1 MENIAIQDNW
11 YIKPLELPNVEKF
24 VSDIN
29 NISFATTG
37 FVHAWE
43 SNLFFDEACQL
54 IINAIKLFQL
64 GYFDCAF
71 YSLRQSIETSI
82 GIIYLTANP
91 NKEDEWKTLLSGF
104 ESGKMTDWLKN
115 NEPTFMDIREK
126 MHGFFDNVWN
136 VQKRMNK
143 YIHKQGYASF
153 YQVTRN
159 PFLVQQK
166 GTSESQIIMD
176 FEYYLKLC
184 IGAVAIYRLAID
196 ALPVVLMDEDI
207 RLRTGD
213 LITEPYSQEFVDTY
227 IGSENIEA
235 FKTTDIYKSFYES
248 LKINEKQNEAVYNLI
263 HLQYYNREKMDDYE
277 AQLHLCS
284 FADRVV
290 MCLFTISNKIS
301 QVFVDG
307 IHWYKSDVI
316 SNNKDKP
323 ITMGLS
329 YFENLFSNKNND
341 FNLCYHNA
349 FLSRCQIN
357 RNYTYFEHNEILG
370 EKEIECVKLIASQ
383 LSNLANEMDRYFSSL
398 VSSKLNH
405 DNQ

>member
-54 IINAIKLFQL
+54 IVNAIKLFQL

-126 MHGFFDNVWN
+126 MHSFFDNVWD

-235 FKTTDIYKSFYES
+235 FKTTEIYKDFYES
-248 LKINEKQNEAVYNLI
+248 LHRNEKQNDAVYDLI
-263 HLQYYNREKMDDYE
+263 HFRYYNREKVDDYVT
-277 AQLHLCS
+277 QLHLCS
-284 FADRVV
+284 FTDRIA
-290 MCLFTISNKIS
+290 MCLYTISIKIS
-301 QVFVDG
+301 HVFVDG
-307 IHWYKSDVI
+307 IHWYHSDVKS
-316 SNNKDKP
+316 SNNDKS
-323 ITMGLS
+323 ITMGFG
-329 YFENLFSNKNND
+329 YFEGIFSNTENN
-341 FNLCYHNA
+341 FNISYYNV

-357 RNYTYFEHNEILG
+357 GNYTYFEHNEMLS
-370 EKEIECVKLIASQ
+370 ENEIECVRLVAIKLSDLASQ
-383 LSNLANEMDRYFSSL
+383 IEKELSSL
-398 VSSKLNH
+398 INNLSKP
-405 DNQ
+405 

>member
-1 MENIAIQDNW
+1 MGTITIHDNW
-11 YIKPLELPNVEKF
+11 YIKPLELCNAEKYIE
-24 VSDIN
+24 DIN
-29 NISFATTG
+29 NISFAATG
-37 FVHAWE
+37 FIHTWE
-43 SNLFFDEACQL
+43 SNLFFEEACQL
-54 IINAIKLFQL
+54 LVNAIRLFL
-64 GYFDCAF
+64 RGYYDCAF

-91 NKEDEWKTLLSGF
+91 NKENEWKMLCDGFDSGAM
-104 ESGKMTDWLKN
+104 SNWLRKY
-115 NEPTFMDIREK
+115 EPTFKDIREK
-126 MHGFFDNVWN
+126 MTGFFDGVRDT
-136 VQKRMNK
+136 QLKINK
-143 YIHKQGYASF
+143 YVHKQGFVSF
-153 YQVTRN
+153 YKVTNN
-159 PFLVQQK
+159 PILSQQK
-166 GTSESQIIMD
+166 GISENQIQKD
-176 FEYYLKLC
+176 FESFLKVC
-184 IGAVAIYRLAID
+184 IGAVAIYRLTID

-207 RLRTGD
+207 RFRIGD

-227 IGSENIEA
+227 IGNENIEA

-248 LKINEKQNEAVYNLI
+248 LQRNEKQNEAVYNLI
-263 HLQYYNREKMDDYE
+263 HSQYYNREKMDDYE

-284 FADRVV
+284 FTDRVV

-307 IHWYKSDVI
+307 IHWYYSEVR

-329 YFENLFSNKNND
+329 YFEDLFSNIEND
-341 FNLCYHNA
+341 FNLHYHNA

-357 RNYTYFEHNEILG
+357 GNYTYFEHNEILG
-370 EKEIECVKLIASQ
+370 EKEVECVKLIANQ

-398 VSSKLNH
+398 VGSQLNH

>member
-1 MENIAIQDNW
+1 MENIKIQDNW
-11 YIKPLELPNVEKF
+11 YIKPLELPNVDKF
-24 VSDIN
+24 VRDIN

-54 IINAIKLFQL
+54 IVNAIKLFQL

-91 NKEDEWKTLLSGF
+91 NKEDEWKTLLGGF

-126 MHGFFDNVWN
+126 MHSFFDNVWD

-207 RLRTGD
+207 QLRT
-213 LITEPYSQEFVDTY
+213 VDIFSSY
-227 IGSENIEA
+227 PI
-235 FKTTDIYKSFYES
+235 KDHTTLFCSYK
-248 LKINEKQNEAVYNLI
+248 QI
-263 HLQYYNREKMDDYE
+263 HL
-277 AQLHLCS
+277 
-284 FADRVV
+284 
-290 MCLFTISNKIS
+290 
-301 QVFVDG
+301 
-307 IHWYKSDVI
+307 
-316 SNNKDKP
+316 
-323 ITMGLS
+323 
-329 YFENLFSNKNND
+329 
-341 FNLCYHNA
+341 
-349 FLSRCQIN
+349 
-357 RNYTYFEHNEILG
+357 
-370 EKEIECVKLIASQ
+370 
-383 LSNLANEMDRYFSSL
+383 
-398 VSSKLNH
+398 
-405 DNQ
+405 

>member
-1 MENIAIQDNW
+1 MENIKIQDNW

-54 IINAIKLFQL
+54 IVNAIKLFQL

-126 MHGFFDNVWN
+126 MHSFFDNVWD

-213 LITEPYSQEFVDTY
+213 LISEPYSQEFVDTY

-235 FKTTDIYKSFYES
+235 FKTTEIYKDFYES
-248 LKINEKQNEAVYNLI
+248 LHRNEKQNDAVYDLI
-263 HLQYYNREKMDDYE
+263 HFRYYNREKVDDYVT
-277 AQLHLCS
+277 QLHLCS
-284 FADRVV
+284 FTDRIA
-290 MCLFTISNKIS
+290 MCLYTISVKIS
-301 QVFVDG
+301 HVFVDG
-307 IHWYKSDVI
+307 IHWYHSDVKS
-316 SNNKDKP
+316 SNNDKS
-323 ITMGLS
+323 ITVGLS
-329 YFENLFSNKNND
+329 YFEDFFSDTEND
-341 FNLCYHNA
+341 FNKCYYNV

-357 RNYTYFEHNEILG
+357 GNYTYFEHNEMLSAN
-370 EKEIECVKLIASQ
+370 EIECVRLVAIKLSD
-383 LSNLANEMDRYFSSL
+383 LACQIKKELSSL
-398 VSSKLNH
+398 VNNLSKP
-405 DNQ
+405 

>member
-1 MENIAIQDNW
+1 MGTITIHDNW
-11 YIKPLELPNVEKF
+11 YIKPLELCNAEKYI
-24 VSDIN
+24 VDIN
-29 NISFATTG
+29 NISLATTG

-91 NKEDEWKTLLSGF
+91 NKEDEWKALLGGF

-184 IGAVAIYRLAID
+184 IGAVAVYRLAID

-207 RLRTGD
+207 LLRTGD

-235 FKTTDIYKSFYES
+235 FKTTEIYKDFYES
-248 LKINEKQNEAVYNLI
+248 LQRNEKRNEAVYNLI
-263 HLQYYNREKMDDYE
+263 HFQYYNREKMDDYMT
-277 AQLHLCS
+277 QLHLCS
-284 FADRVV
+284 FTDRVV

-307 IHWYKSDVI
+307 IHWYYSDVR

-329 YFENLFSNKNND
+329 YFEDLFSNIEND
-341 FNLCYHNA
+341 FNLHYHNA

-357 RNYTYFEHNEILG
+357 GNYTYFEHNEILG
-370 EKEIECVKLIASQ
+370 EKEVECVKLIANQ
-383 LSNLANEMDRYFSSL
+383 LSNLVNEMDRYFSSL
-398 VSSKLNH
+398 VGSQLNH

>member
-1 MENIAIQDNW
+1 METTTIQDNW
-11 YIKPLELPNVEKF
+11 YIKPLKLPNVEKF

-29 NISFATTG
+29 IISFATTG

-43 SNLFFDEACQL
+43 SNLFFEEACQL
-54 IINAIKLFQL
+54 IVNAIKLFQL

-91 NKEDEWKTLLSGF
+91 NKEDEWKTLLGGF
-104 ESGKMTDWLKN
+104 ESVKMTDWLKN
-115 NEPTFMDIREK
+115 NEPTFKDIREK
-126 MHGFFDNVWN
+126 MHDFFDNVWN

-166 GTSESQIIMD
+166 GASESQIIMD

-196 ALPVVLMDEDI
+196 ALPVVLMDEDL

-213 LITEPYSQEFVDTY
+213 LITEPYSREFVDTY

-235 FKTTDIYKSFYES
+235 FKTTEIYKDFYES
-248 LKINEKQNEAVYNLI
+248 LHRNEKQNDAVYDLI
-263 HLQYYNREKMDDYE
+263 HFQYYNREKMDDYVT
-277 AQLHLCS
+277 QLHLCS
-284 FADRVV
+284 FTDRIA
-290 MCLFTISNKIS
+290 MCLYTISIKITH
-301 QVFVDG
+301 VFVDG
-307 IHWYKSDVI
+307 IHWYHSDVKS
-316 SNNKDKP
+316 SNNDKS
-323 ITMGLS
+323 ITIGLG
-329 YFENLFSNKNND
+329 YFEDIFSNTEND
-341 FNLCYHNA
+341 FNNCYYNV

-357 RNYTYFEHNEILG
+357 GNYTYFEHNDVLSEN
-370 EKEIECVKLIASQ
+370 EIECVRLVAIKLSD
-383 LSNLANEMDRYFSSL
+383 LACQIEKELSSL
-398 VSSKLNH
+398 INNLSKP
-405 DNQ
+405 

>member
-1 MENIAIQDNW
+1 MENIKIQDNW

-24 VSDIN
+24 VRDIN

-54 IINAIKLFQL
+54 IVNAIKLFQL

-91 NKEDEWKTLLSGF
+91 NKEDEWKTLLGGF

-115 NEPTFMDIREK
+115 NEPTFMDIRDK
-126 MHGFFDNVWN
+126 MHSFFDNVWD

-235 FKTTDIYKSFYES
+235 FKTTEIYKDFYKS
-248 LKINEKQNEAVYNLI
+248 LHRNEKQNDAVYGLI
-263 HLQYYNREKMDDYE
+263 HFQYYNREKVDDYVT
-277 AQLHLCS
+277 QLHLCS
-284 FADRVV
+284 FTDRIA
-290 MCLFTISNKIS
+290 MCLYTISIKIS
-301 QVFVDG
+301 HVFVDG
-307 IHWYKSDVI
+307 IHWYHSDV
-316 SNNKDKP
+316 
-323 ITMGLS
+323 
-329 YFENLFSNKNND
+329 NLTN
-341 FNLCYHNA
+341 
-349 FLSRCQIN
+349 
-357 RNYTYFEHNEILG
+357 
-370 EKEIECVKLIASQ
+370 
-383 LSNLANEMDRYFSSL
+383 
-398 VSSKLNH
+398 
-405 DNQ
+405 

>member
-1 MENIAIQDNW
+1 MGTITIHDNW
-11 YIKPLELPNVEKF
+11 YIKPLELCNAEKYI
-24 VSDIN
+24 VDIN
-29 NISFATTG
+29 NISLATTG

-91 NKEDEWKTLLSGF
+91 NKEDEWKALLGGF
-104 ESGKMTDWLKN
+104 ESGKMTAWLKN

-184 IGAVAIYRLAID
+184 IGAVAVYRLAID

-207 RLRTGD
+207 LLRTGD

-235 FKTTDIYKSFYES
+235 FKTTEIYKDFYES
-248 LKINEKQNEAVYNLI
+248 LQRNEKRNEAVYNLI
-263 HLQYYNREKMDDYE
+263 HFQYYNREKMDDYMT
-277 AQLHLCS
+277 QLHLCS
-284 FADRVV
+284 FTDRVV

-307 IHWYKSDVI
+307 IHWYYSDVR

-329 YFENLFSNKNND
+329 YFEDLFSNIEND
-341 FNLCYHNA
+341 FNLHYHNA

-357 RNYTYFEHNEILG
+357 GNYTYFEHNEILG
-370 EKEIECVKLIASQ
+370 EKEVECVKLIANQ
-383 LSNLANEMDRYFSSL
+383 LSNLVNEMDRYFSSL
-398 VSSKLNH
+398 VGSQLNH